1 MVFVTAEDY
10 KNAGED
16 VIEDNEDYFWVRMK
30 DIQNELGLE
39 NIRDRLGRSMQGIF
53 ESKGLTK
60 EQISQYIKTKN

>member
-1 MVFVTAEDY
+1 MVFITAEDY
-10 KNAGED
+10 KNAGVD

-30 DIQNELGLE
+30 NIQNELGLE